1 MQACGLSCQH
11 GLAAPV
17 VTPEVQ
23 PLPVRFVVLGPKC
36 ARPQVAAVKSV
47 EQQEDGMKKA
57 MDQLARSGK
66 FLEIDLRLE
75 AFWGGSIFTNDG
87 TTHTARD
94 LP

>member
-36 ARPQVAAVKSV
+36 VRPQVAAVKSV

-66 FLEIDLRLE
+66 FLEIDLE
-75 AFWGGSIFTNDG
+75 AFLGGSIFNDG